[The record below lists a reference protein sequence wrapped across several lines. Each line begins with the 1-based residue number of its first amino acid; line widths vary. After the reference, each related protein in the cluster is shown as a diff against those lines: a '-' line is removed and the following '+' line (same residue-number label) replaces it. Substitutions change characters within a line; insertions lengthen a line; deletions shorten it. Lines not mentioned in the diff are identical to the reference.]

1 MLKRGIKADTP
12 IEVSAASLRARI
24 NNQNSH
30 LKDNATL
37 VTKPTQQK
45 QMVTRS
51 QTKALQAQL
60 NNQLHAN
67 TTVTEPDAQLEE
79 IPVVE
84 TTILEEQSV
93 EHVSDNEVQEVAD
106 EFIQQN
112 LLQVAE
118 PLLLSV
124 EGQTPPPQQSQSD
137 QSSPTIDTNI
147 TQSSVEVPLQYKVE
161 KRPRSIRLSKFS
173 VTHDQIDDILQTI
186 FNQNLSCHISFATL
200 LRIIPRFRKLV
211 QSSLQARLIPRFG
224 PSNAKL
230 IKPITVSDLEI
241 YIPDEFISDSMEH
254 TKTSS
259 LSITTENTNSS
270 LTSTVQL
277 ETHAPIDHESALY
290 RSSVKSRS
298 HPQYSNNLSNQQHH
312 SNPQWSGY
320 NYT

>member
-1 MLKRGIKADTP
+1 MLILQSPSQMHNWRKYQ
-12 IEVSAASLRARI
+12 L
-24 NNQNSH
+24 
-30 LKDNATL
+30 LTL
-37 VTKPTQQK
+37 
-45 QMVTRS
+45 
-51 QTKALQAQL
+51 
-60 NNQLHAN
+60 
-67 TTVTEPDAQLEE
+67 
-79 IPVVE
+79 
-84 TTILEEQSV
+84 TILEEQSV

-118 PLLLSV
+118 PLLLPV
-124 EGQTPPPQQSQSD
+124 EGQTPPPQQSQSN
-137 QSSPTIDTNI
+137 QSSPTIDTHI

-186 FNQNLSCHISFATL
+186 LNQNLSCHISFATL